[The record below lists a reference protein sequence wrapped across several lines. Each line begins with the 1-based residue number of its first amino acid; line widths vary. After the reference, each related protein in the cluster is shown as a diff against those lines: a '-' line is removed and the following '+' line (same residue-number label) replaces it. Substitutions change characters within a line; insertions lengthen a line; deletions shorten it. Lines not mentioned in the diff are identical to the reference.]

1 MTLIFPKKKNIYIYI
16 YLKTSYISARSFCNI
31 QFLSLH
37 FWSYFFFFEKITDLH
52 TILWNSTESS
62 HVPFTQLPS
71 SVTLQNRIDSIPSR
85 TLMRK
90 QPRYRT
96 FPSSQGFLMLSLHS
110 HICFLSTPLSL
121 KTTSLFCI
129 ILSLQEYISGPV
141 LCVTFGDWLF
151 FTHHNSVASHS
162 GCCRYH

>member
-1 MTLIFPKKKNIYIYI
+1 MQEINNKIIILYNTEILKNYLAVCFFLYIFEV
-16 YLKTSYISARSFCNI
+16 T
-31 QFLSLH
+31 
-37 FWSYFFFFEKITDLH
+37 FFFFEKITDLH

-71 SVTLQNRIDSIPSR
+71 LVTLQNCIDSIPSR